1 MSLRRT
7 KKDRPDLFARFEPQN
22 KRDKKILDKIHSDER

>member
-7 KKDRPDLFARFEPQN
+7 KKDRPDLFARFEPQD
-22 KRDKKILDKIHSDER
+22 KRDKKILDKMNSDER